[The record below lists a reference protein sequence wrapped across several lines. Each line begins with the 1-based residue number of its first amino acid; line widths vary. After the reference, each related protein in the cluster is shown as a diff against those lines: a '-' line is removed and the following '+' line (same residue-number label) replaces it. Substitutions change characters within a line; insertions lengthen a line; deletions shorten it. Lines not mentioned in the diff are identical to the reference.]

1 MNDETFGSPEEEKFK
16 QDCEIVK
23 KAFKELI
30 DRDHS
35 LLGATGLVLGV
46 IALHLKVYG
55 FTQQEFSELLE
66 TIAETGWPD
75 DKPKLTLVKK

>member
-1 MNDETFGSPEEEKFK
+1 MNDDVFGSPEEEKFV

-35 LLGATGLVLGV
+35 LLEATSLVLGV
-46 IALHLKVYG
+46 IALHLKAYG
-55 FTQQEFSELLE
+55 FTQQKFAELLE